1 MSLRIVISAGEVSG
15 DRHLSKAVAALKAR
29 YPECEIRGMAG
40 RECEQAGAEL
50 LVDCYRS
57 GATMGFAEILK
68 SITKIFASFK
78 TMSKLVREWKPDV
91 LVLTDYP
98 DFNMRLAKVAHRA
111 GVRVVYFIP
120 PKAWAWRPR
129 RVELIKQFVTQVA
142 AIFPFEKK
150 FYADRG
156 YPHVTYVGNPLGD
169 KVTNEWPH
177 RGNTLLMLPGSRKFE
192 VDLILPPMLRVFE
205 RLRRERPELKGR
217 VVAAPNMN
225 PEQLSAFA
233 RNVVSTTTLEH
244 LSWTHEDA
252 LEEMRTARAGILKS
266 GTCNLEGA
274 VAGIPFV
281 SVYSGSWVS
290 KVITFFLV
298 RLKEYSPVNIMR
310 SGTAR
315 EVFGVRIDED
325 ALEKAVIEILD
336 DGPRRETMIAALKEV
351 RTMLTSFDI
360 PAGMTHGGT
369 AAERLA
375 HVIAS
380 VARDE
385 RNAQVSEERGA
396 ENG

>member
-1 MSLRIVISAGEVSG
+1 
-15 DRHLSKAVAALKAR
+15 
-29 YPECEIRGMAG
+29 MAG

-57 GATMGFAEILK
+57 GATMGFAEILR

-78 TMSKLVREWKPDV
+78 TMSKLIREWKPDV

-120 PKAWAWRPR
+120 PKAWAWRPG
-129 RVELIKQFVTQVA
+129 RVELIKRFVTQVA

-150 FYADRG
+150 FYADRA

-169 KVTNEWPH
+169 KVTNEWPE
-177 RGNTLLMLPGSRKFE
+177 RENTLLMLPGSRTFE
-192 VDLILPPMLRVFE
+192 VELILPPMLRIFE
-205 RLRRERPELKGR
+205 RLRRDRPTLNGR
-217 VVAAPNMN
+217 VVVAPNMN
-225 PEQLSAFA
+225 SRDLVGLAE
-233 RNVVSTTTLEH
+233 RVVSAGTIEH
-244 LSWTHEDA
+244 LSWTQADA
-252 LEEMRTARAGILKS
+252 LDEMRRARAGILKS

-274 VAGIPFV
+274 VAGLPFV

-290 KVITFFLV
+290 KVITSLLV
-298 RLKEYSPVNIMR
+298 RLTEYSPVNIMR

-325 ALEKAVIEILD
+325 ALERAVLEILD
-336 DGPRRETMIAALKEV
+336 DGPRREEMIAALGEV

-360 PAGMTHGGT
+360 PPGMMHAGT

-375 HVIAS
+375 HVIVS
-380 VARDE
+380 VAQAE
-385 RNAQVSEERGA
+385 RTARVSEERGA
-396 ENG
+396 ENS